1 VHARREPL
9 ADAPLHG
16 RAEAFYLF
24 LAALFVGALVVCNL
38 VANKFLTVDLSLLG
52 FSEPFI
58 LSAGALP
65 YPITFLV
72 TDLLSEIYGR
82 KRANRVVACGFFAS
96 LLVLLALWLG
106 AQFPAIADSPV
117 DDQTYRDVFQNAWR
131 VIAASMTAY
140 LFAQLV
146 DIRVFHFWKRLTRGK
161 HLWLRNNAST
171 VLSQFLDSMLVV
183 QVLFWGTRSQQQ
195 MWPIIFDLWL
205 FKALV
210 AFLDTP
216 LFYFGTAA
224 AEKWLGVD
232 RGQAQAQTNP
242 SETPS

>member
-1 VHARREPL
+1 MSGLQVAHEPL
-9 ADAPLHG
+9 ADAPLTG
-16 RAEAFYLF
+16 RAESLYLV
-24 LAALFVGALVVCNL
+24 LAALFIGALVVCNL
-38 VANKFLTVDLSLLG
+38 IANKFLTVDLGFLG

-82 KRANRVVACGFFAS
+82 KRANRVVACGFVAS

-106 AQFPAIADSPV
+106 SLFPAIADSPV
-117 DDQTYRDVFQNAWR
+117 DDATYISVFQNAWR

-140 LFAQLV
+140 LVAQFV
-146 DIRVFHFWKRLTRGK
+146 DIRIFHFWKDLTRGK

-171 VLSQFLDSMLVV
+171 VLSQFLDSLLVV
-183 QVLFWGTRSQQQ
+183 LVLFGGKMEFSA
-195 MWPIIFDLWL
+195 MWQIILDLWL

-210 AFLDTP
+210 ALFDTP
-216 LFYFGTAA
+216 LFYLGTAWT
-224 AEKWLGVD
+224 ERWLGVD
-232 RGQAQAQTNP
+232 PESQARQT
-242 SETPS
+242 S